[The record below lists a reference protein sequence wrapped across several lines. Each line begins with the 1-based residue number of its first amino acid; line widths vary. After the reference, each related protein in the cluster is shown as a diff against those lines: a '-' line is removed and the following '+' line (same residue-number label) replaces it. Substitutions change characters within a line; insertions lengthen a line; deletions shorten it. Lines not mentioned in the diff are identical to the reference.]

1 MKEREHQIELYL
13 TYGKLL
19 TENQKMIFEE
29 YYFED
34 LSLTEIAENMK
45 MSKSYVGK
53 TLQTISEKLEYYEET
68 LQINYKNNLI
78 VKALETKNY
87 KEKIKK
93 IISG

>member
-1 MKEREHQIELYL
+1 MKEREHQIQLYL
-13 TYGKLL
+13 IYGKLF
-19 TENQKMIFEE
+19 TENQKKIFEE

-34 LSLTEIAENMK
+34 LSLSEIAENMN

-53 TLQTISEKLEYYEET
+53 TLQIILERLKHYEET

-78 VKALETKNY
+78 INALESKNY
-87 KEKIKK
+87 KVQIKK

>member
-13 TYGKLL
+13 TYEKLH